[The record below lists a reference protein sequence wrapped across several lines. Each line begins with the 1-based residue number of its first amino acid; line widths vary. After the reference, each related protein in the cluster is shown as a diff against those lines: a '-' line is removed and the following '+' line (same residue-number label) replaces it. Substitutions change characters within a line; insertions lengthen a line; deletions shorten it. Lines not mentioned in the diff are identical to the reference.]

1 MMPIKVCEIVYNQA
15 LHTDNKVFAG
25 AFAAQ
30 KLPFFEYF
38 AIF

>member
-1 MMPIKVCEIVYNQA
+1 MKPVRVLEIVYNQV
-15 LHTDNKVFAG
+15 LHTDNKVLAG